1 MSSAK
6 PDSKESVCFIV
17 EEIECIRTKYDN
29 PQSQCNLGGGVGTVS
44 DIFHNAD
51 SKIDGEGIK

>member
-6 PDSKESVCFIV
+6 PDSKESVFFIV
-17 EEIECIRTKYDN
+17 EEMEYIRTKYDN

-44 DIFHNAD
+44 NVFQVLTV
-51 SKIDGEGIK
+51 KLMKK

>member
-1 MSSAK
+1 MSSAT

-29 PQSQCNLGGGVGTVS
+29 SQSQCNLGGRVGTVS
-44 DIFHNAD
+44 DIFHIAD
-51 SKIDGEGIK
+51 SKIDG